1 MTTVFSGWLNGAIA
15 WVEKELPVLA
25 PAIDADIAAAKA
37 HFQPLVDQITK
48 AAETDAAN
56 LASTIQA
63 DGLKVIA
70 NAAAAFQGSG
80 NVDDAVKAAIVGLQ
94 AAGKDVS
101 NLSLAAVH
109 HAVEAAQAVLPPVP
123 SPSPVPQ

>member
-1 MTTVFSGWLNGAIA
+1 MANVFSGWFNGAIA
-15 WVEKELPVLA
+15 WVEKELPVLT
-25 PAIDADIAAAKA
+25 PAIDADVAAAKA

-48 AAETDAAN
+48 AAEADAAH
-56 LASTIQA
+56 LAATVQA
-63 DGLKVIA
+63 DGLTIIS

-109 HAVEAAQAVLPPVP
+109 HAVEAAQAALPAIPKPV
-123 SPSPVPQ
+123 VQ

>member
-1 MTTVFSGWLNGAIA
+1 MTTVFGGWLNGAIA
-15 WVEKELPVLA
+15 WVEKEIPILA

-37 HFQPLVDQITK
+37 HFQPLVDQVTK

-56 LASTIQA
+56 LAATVQT
-63 DGLKVIA
+63 DGLKIIA

-80 NVDDAVKAAIVGLQ
+80 SVNDAVKAAIVGLQ

-101 NLSLAAVH
+101 NLSLTAVH
-109 HAVEAAQAVLPPVP
+109 HAVEAAQAALPPLP
-123 SPSPVPQ
+123 TAPVPQ